1 MVWMIAD
8 STKRQSEYY
17 LPFSL
22 MYLTKYRYSGVA
34 RNYEPL
40 ASNQPGRYVPPSR
53 RQANENFVDP
63 AIISSQVAR
72 PKSGTLQ
79 EKSVEKES
87 LVTDSM
93 AEAQPVV
100 TRRQP
105 ESANADLVGTKDSK
119 SSITAPNATHPSAT
133 ANVEYELLD
142 SFKQFSALEKIRIQD
157 HRRNKASHD
166 KAIKLNDLKKFSQ
179 NFKLC
184 TPVPK
189 DLIPILAKDEAKQKA
204 LVEKAQKNADEIT
217 PSERAAST
225 LVDPQSQ
232 RRLAVARWEDGPF
245 GEQTKG
251 VPIPSG
257 RMPEAPQS
265 TRPTPGLSARL
276 QESHRAHKAIAGSP
290 IQPPLQTKNLSRGP
304 SSTSPTKTSTM
315 RSPTSATNSKFNV
328 KAMEFKPNP
337 AANTFKPNAALT
349 SPVQASRSG
358 SVTRSASPSHISAKL
373 FDQKTFGTPGERKSI
388 LTMSK
393 AKKSGESNHNS
404 GFTLP
409 YKAFPTWVAPPKD
422 GEPEINYTHA
432 FEKYRTQ
439 QTPNNTA
446 APIPQAAHQQQLPF
460 ALPNSTHNVQPAH
473 APQPMAHIQ
482 GHGHHFA
489 HQPHFDDHHVRSVVP
504 GSSAYAS
511 PSPRMHNTSM
521 VFSAPMP
528 PQGQMF
534 GGPIQYVVPGQ
545 PHMGG
550 RQYSN
555 GPHQMTPGP
564 QGHLAPILVQPH
576 PQGGYV
582 PQPMAIPYGVVY
594 ATPQSGYPPVQ
605 HPNGYHSPGRAAPMM
620 MHSASHQGHQPQF
633 VPAGQYAQPLYS
645 PQPPGHGTF

>member
-1 MVWMIAD
+1 MR
-8 STKRQSEYY
+8 RQSESD
-17 LPFSL
+17 LTFSL
-22 MYLTKYRYSGVA
+22 AHLTKHRYSGVV
-34 RNYEPL
+34 RNLVPL

-53 RQANENFVDP
+53 RQLTLTTNENFVDP
-63 AIISSQVAR
+63 AIISSQIAR
-72 PKSGTLQ
+72 PKSGTPQ
-79 EKSVEKES
+79 EKPAEKEN
-87 LVTDSM
+87 LVAETKV
-93 AEAQPVV
+93 EAQSVV
-100 TRRQP
+100 GKRQL
-105 ESANADLVGTKDSK
+105 ESANVDSIGTRDSK
-119 SSITAPNATHPSAT
+119 PSVTTPNATHPSAT

-157 HRRNKASHD
+157 HRRNKASQD

-204 LVEKAQKNADEIT
+204 LVEKAQKNADTIK

-232 RRLAVARWEDGPF
+232 RRLAVARWEGPV
-245 GEQTKG
+245 GEQTKLKG

-257 RMPEAPQS
+257 QMAKAPPS

-276 QESHRAHKAIAGSP
+276 QESHRAHKAIAGTP
-290 IQPPLQTKNLSRGP
+290 VQPPLQTNNLSRGP
-304 SSTSPTKTSTM
+304 SGASPTKASSM

-328 KAMEFKPNP
+328 KAMEFRPNP
-337 AANTFKPNAALT
+337 TASTFKPTTALT
-349 SPVQASRSG
+349 SPVPASRSG
-358 SVTRSASPSHISAKL
+358 SVTRNASPSHISAK
-373 FDQKTFGTPGERKSI
+373 FFEQKTFGKPGERKSI
-388 LTMSK
+388 LSISK
-393 AKKSGESNHNS
+393 AKKSGESAQNS

-422 GEPEINYTHA
+422 DEPGINYTHA
-432 FEKYRTQ
+432 FEKYRTH
-439 QTPNNTA
+439 QTPSSTT
-446 APIPQAAHQQQLPF
+446 APISQAAQQHQSPF
-460 ALPNSTHNVQPAH
+460 ALPNSTHHVPQVH
-473 APQPMAHIQ
+473 APQPMAHVQ
-482 GHGHHFA
+482 GHTHHFA
-489 HQPHFDDHHVRSVVP
+489 HQPHFDDHHVRSIVP
-504 GSSAYAS
+504 GSSAYPS

-521 VFSAPMP
+521 VFQAPMP

-534 GGPIQYVVPGQ
+534 GGPVQYVVPGQ

-555 GPHQMTPGP
+555 GPHPMTPGP
-564 QGHLAPILVQPH
+564 QGHLAPMIVQPH

-594 ATPQSGYPPVQ
+594 AAPQPGYPPTQ
-605 HPNGYHSPGRAAPMM
+605 HPNGYPSPGRAAPMM

-645 PQPPGHGTF
+645 PQPPSHGTF